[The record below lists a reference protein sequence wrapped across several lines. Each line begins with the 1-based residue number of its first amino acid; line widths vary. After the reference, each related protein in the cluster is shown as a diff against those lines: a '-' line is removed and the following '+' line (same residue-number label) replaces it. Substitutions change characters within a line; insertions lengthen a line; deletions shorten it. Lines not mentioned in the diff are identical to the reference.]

1 VEMPFNFAFL
11 DIDAAEDIINKYDY
25 NHYVMSG
32 HSLGGVMA
40 AQYVNET
47 NNTDALILL
56 GAYSTKQID
65 KPVLSV
71 YGSQDKVLN
80 METYRQNLPL
90 ISENLSEAVIDGGN
104 HAQMGNYGAQ
114 QGDGMAKISPQKQ
127 QSETAEEIINFINEL
142 N

>member
-1 VEMPFNFAFL
+1 
-11 DIDAAEDIINKYDY
+11 
-25 NHYVMSG
+25 MSG

-90 ISENLSEAVIDGGN
+90 ISENLTEAVIDGGN
-104 HAQMGNYGAQ
+104 HAQIGNYGAQ
-114 QGDGMAKISPQKQ
+114 NGDGMAKISPKKQ